1 MFCVFLQI
9 CYILLLNK
17 NCTFCLVSVCFM
29 YILCVFLCFGFSVS
43 RNGKQ
48 FVFIDEC
55 KAVFVLERLVDSRKL
70 RLISENHMNETFESD
85 F

>member
-1 MFCVFLQI
+1 M
-9 CYILLLNK
+9 
-17 NCTFCLVSVCFM
+17 
-29 YILCVFLCFGFSVS
+29 CFGFSTS

-55 KAVFVLERLVDSRKL
+55 RSVFVLERLVDSRKL
-70 RLISENHMNETFESD
+70 KLISENHMNETFESD

>member
-1 MFCVFLQI
+1 M
-9 CYILLLNK
+9 
-17 NCTFCLVSVCFM
+17 
-29 YILCVFLCFGFSVS
+29 CFGFSVS

-85 F
+85 FQHKEYDP